1 MTKELCD
8 IKELSSY
15 LRISVS
21 EIRKLVKQNKIP
33 HFRVGNRIKF
43 ELNTINL
50 WIEKLEQ
57 KESKKSLFY

>member
-21 EIRKLVKQNKIP
+21 EIRKLVKQNKMP

>member
-15 LRISVS
+15 LRISIS

-57 KESKKSLFY
+57 KESKKPLFY